1 MIDFALI
8 SRPLKARRHKEKGL
22 RDRIIANSAV
32 ILLVLV
38 IATSYTASTS
48 FNLARSVELLFHNS
62 VSMEELRTVLRETQ
76 DNLTGY
82 LSAKNS
88 ESLREFILNST
99 LLSNMAHK
107 LNKENKNDDVFLL
120 EKDLAC
126 LVESYLA
133 SAEGAVQ
140 AKRGRDVTKYVSLYE
155 EARRGASYI
164 EFLSTRMDTIYL
176 GQSLTGFSS
185 YRANISL
192 AIMSNGVLLLAAFLL
207 SIALIGRYSY
217 TITEPLARLSVA
229 ADAVGRGEYDHPLPP
244 YEREDEIRTLHDAFV
259 NMKDSVQKAFVE
271 LTRKAELEHSLMEE
285 RMRVLTYQHRLKDAE
300 LLALQTQINPHF
312 LYNTLAAGWQL
323 ALSEGNE
330 KTAEF
335 LEKLAAFIR
344 YSLKPS
350 TRFVLVSEEI
360 ECVRQYIWLLRLR
373 FGERFEFYLDIQDEA
388 LGYETPALVLQ
399 PLVENAIVHGLK
411 DVEEGGKV
419 IISAKL
425 EGETI
430 RFSVSD
436 SGCGMSSEYITL
448 ALAAARPDD
457 TRPQNGIGLH
467 NVVRRVALATGGLG
481 RVEIESKLGH
491 GTCVTILLPTG
502 KTS

>member
-1 MIDFALI
+1 
-8 SRPLKARRHKEKGL
+8 
-22 RDRIIANSAV
+22 
-32 ILLVLV
+32 
-38 IATSYTASTS
+38 
-48 FNLARSVELLFHNS
+48 
-62 VSMEELRTVLRETQ
+62 
-76 DNLTGY
+76 
-82 LSAKNS
+82 
-88 ESLREFILNST
+88 
-99 LLSNMAHK
+99 
-107 LNKENKNDDVFLL
+107 
-120 EKDLAC
+120 
-126 LVESYLA
+126 
-133 SAEGAVQ
+133 
-140 AKRGRDVTKYVSLYE
+140 
-155 EARRGASYI
+155 
-164 EFLSTRMDTIYL
+164 
-176 GQSLTGFSS
+176 
-185 YRANISL
+185 
-192 AIMSNGVLLLAAFLL
+192 
-207 SIALIGRYSY
+207 
-217 TITEPLARLSVA
+217 
-229 ADAVGRGEYDHPLPP
+229 
-244 YEREDEIRTLHDAFV
+244 
-259 NMKDSVQKAFVE
+259 MKDSVQKAFVE

-448 ALAAARPDD
+448 ALAAAGPED

>member
-48 FNLARSVELLFHNS
+48 FNLARSVELLFRNS

-88 ESLREFILNST
+88 ESLREFIRNST

-229 ADAVGRGEYDHPLPP
+229 ADAVARGEYDHPLPP
-244 YEREDEIRTLHDAFV
+244 YEREDEIRTLHDAFI

-271 LTRKAELEHSLMEE
+271 LTRKAELERSLMEE

-373 FGERFEFYLDIQDEA
+373 FGERFEFCLDIQDEA

-411 DVEEGGKV
+411 DVEEGGRV

-436 SGCGMSSEYITL
+436 SGCGMSNEYITL
-448 ALAAARPDD
+448 ALAAARPED
-457 TRPQNGIGLH
+457 TRPQHGIGLH

-481 RVEIESKLGH
+481 RVEIESQLGH